1 MRSHSS
7 ARVLRVASCLSPR
20 VFSLWCFMFG
30 VALASVAKQP
40 RWNFLQT
47 PTVVCLVISLDCLMF
62 LLTVNFPDPVF
73 HFQLWNLKSEFQLM
87 SVSVV
92 FSLDHLNSFYVRDF
106 PFKVWVGGSLISSEE
121 TKHPPRLHSH
131 PCFLYF
137 AVCAGS
143 QPAIV
148 DSFNFVA
155 TIPKALFKK
164 GVAAFEHSVLPD
176 FWHLCFTWHVHLWC
190 CL

>member
-1 MRSHSS
+1 M
-7 ARVLRVASCLSPR
+7 LQNNLGET
-20 VFSLWCFMFG
+20 L
-30 VALASVAKQP
+30 
-40 RWNFLQT
+40 LQT

-62 LLTVNFPDPVF
+62 LFTVNFPDPVF

-92 FSLDHLNSFYVRDF
+92 LSVDHLNSFHVRDF
-106 PFKVWVGGSLISSEE
+106 PFKVWVGGSSIFSEE

-148 DSFNFVA
+148 DSFK
-155 TIPKALFKK
+155 PRRY
-164 GVAAFEHSVLPD
+164 HPQSVVQKRCGRFWTFHQSRL
-176 FWHLCFTWHVHLWC
+176 WHLCFTWHVHLWC